1 MRRARRHAHQR
12 TLAPTGHR
20 PFTRTRT
27 APRPPPTG
35 LPSTRA
41 LTRRRARRRRA
52 AQVADAP
59 DANAFVAYQMYALIR
74 EFVVD
79 TVLSANLFDYG
90 EEMTVLG
97 GIQVNRASGGDVF
110 MPMMLQTRGKEEG
123 TTVDLYEETFGAP
136 PETKLREVLAGS
148 NIDLYDYKLA
158 KSVQP
163 AVNM

>member
-1 MRRARRHAHQR
+1 
-12 TLAPTGHR
+12 
-20 PFTRTRT
+20 
-27 APRPPPTG
+27 
-35 LPSTRA
+35 
-41 LTRRRARRRRA
+41 
-52 AQVADAP
+52 
-59 DANAFVAYQMYALIR
+59 MYALIR